1 MKVLSSKDFQKLIHE
16 GTRSYTKC
24 RSRLL
29 VASGCF
35 VDQLW
40 ERVVSPWRIYL
51 ALLLLVLLSAW
62 QPTLP
67 ILAQSGSGITSPAPG
82 SGVGGPVP
90 VIGTAAI
97 DSFQRYELYY
107 KQEPNGDDAYIYF
120 DGDTRQVTN
129 GQLGVWQ
136 TGDLAPGT
144 YTIRL
149 RVVKA
154 DGNYSEHFA
163 PNVSVNLQPSTP
175 TPTSTPE
182 EEAAEEENT
191 GPTPTPIPID
201 TPTPVPQPTPAVVE
215 VQQPNIGGGAPQ
227 SDQTVVEPSPTPA
240 LVALG
245 QESAPVTAAQN
256 TTEETS
262 VTAGFTQELGAAV
275 AIDRLRERFMTG
287 VRYSAGIFLIVFA
300 IFAGKRLL
308 EWTISRAG

>member
-1 MKVLSSKDFQKLIHE
+1 M
-16 GTRSYTKC
+16 
-24 RSRLL
+24 
-29 VASGCF
+29 
-35 VDQLW
+35 DQLLGSA
-40 ERVVSPWRIYL
+40 ETFRRLCLLL
-51 ALLLLVLLSAW
+51 ALLAIFSAW
-62 QPTLP
+62 QPAIP

-163 PNVSVNLQPSTP
+163 PNLNVNLQPPTP

-182 EEAAEEENT
+182 EEENT

-215 VQQPNIGGGAPQ
+215 VQQPNIGGGAAQ
-227 SDQTVVEPSPTPA
+227 SGQTGVEPSPTPA

-245 QESAPVTAAQN
+245 QEPAPVTAAQN
-256 TTEETS
+256 TTGQTS